1 MLFKKN
7 ESIEFANQAMKKRR
21 IPILIHDQ
29 QWMKIFSS
37 NMNKSMEV
45 LSKELHKVLSDEK
58 QIQQNLKSSLERKRI
73 LMNKIIHLSD
83 RLNSKGEEIDIS
95 NIQDAKD
102 EINRINEEIDKMR
115 ENLEMYPKKIE
126 NTNMELL
133 KETTKVAYSQINNT
147 ETRLISVDEEIRIL
161 REKLGKYWDEK
172 ELLEEKAQVLYSLLH
187 SIIGPDEIEKLDM
200 KFFQK

>member
-29 QWMKIFSS
+29 QWMKIFSG

-115 ENLEMYPKKIE
+115 ESLEMYPKKIE

-133 KETTKVAYSQINNT
+133 KETTKVAYLQINNT
-147 ETRLISVDEEIRIL
+147 ETRLISVDEEIKIL
-161 REKLGKYWDEK
+161 RERLGKYWDEK
-172 ELLEEKAQVLYSLLH
+172 ELLEEKTQVLYSLLH
-187 SIIGPDEIEKLDM
+187 SIIGPEEIEKLDM

>member
-29 QWMKIFSS
+29 QWIKIFSG

>member
-7 ESIEFANQAMKKRR
+7 ESIEFANQAMKKRG

-29 QWMKIFSS
+29 QWMKIFSG

-45 LSKELHKVLSDEK
+45 LSKELHKILSDEK

-115 ENLEMYPKKIE
+115 ESLEMYPKKIE

-161 REKLGKYWDEK
+161 REKLGKY
-172 ELLEEKAQVLYSLLH
+172 
-187 SIIGPDEIEKLDM
+187 
-200 KFFQK
+200 

>member
-7 ESIEFANQAMKKRR
+7 ESIEFANQAMKKRG

-29 QWMKIFSS
+29 QWMKIFSG

-45 LSKELHKVLSDEK
+45 LSKELHKILSDEK

-115 ENLEMYPKKIE
+115 ESLEMYPKKIE

-161 REKLGKYWDEK
+161 RERLGKYWDEK
-172 ELLEEKAQVLYSLLH
+172 ELLEEKTQVLYSLLH
-187 SIIGPDEIEKLDM
+187 SIIGPEDIEKLDM